1 MDIQDMC
8 IFARVA
14 AVQNLSAVGVE
25 MGLTPGTISKR
36 IQALEDDLCVRLF
49 DRTTRSI
56 RITEE
61 GAKFL
66 NHVELILAEIEHAR
80 AAVSANVEAPR
91 GRLKISAPA
100 SLGRCYINP
109 AICAFMEAYPDIE
122 VHIDLTDRI
131 VNLQEEG
138 YDVVIRTGSLTD
150 SNLIAKRLAPDR
162 QIVVG
167 SECYLAKYG
176 TPVRP
181 EDLVHHSCLVLG
193 DTSQWTFSFKGRET
207 VVRVAGRLRS
217 NNGDLLRHAALQGC
231 GLIRTS
237 ELRVGAAIR
246 SGTLR
251 PVLQDYDI
259 ATTSAIWALYPKTRH
274 ILPKLRVL
282 LDFMGD
288 WFREVRSDG
297 ADLAIRTSSTQ
308 PTSHARKADTSA
320 LVHSGVAE
328 ASSSPANGLTRNGR

>member
-14 AVQNLSAVGVE
+14 AVQNLSAVGME
-25 MGLTPGTISKR
+25 LGLTPGTISKR

-80 AAVSANVEAPR
+80 AAVSANVERPK
-91 GRLKISAPA
+91 GKIKISAPA
-100 SLGRCYINP
+100 SLGRNYIGP
-109 AICAFMEAYPDIE
+109 AICAFINTFPDIE
-122 VHIDLTDRI
+122 VQIDLTDRI

-138 YDVVIRTGSLTD
+138 YDVVIRTGTLTD

-162 QIVVG
+162 QIIVG
-167 SECYLAKYG
+167 SERYLTKHG
-176 TPVRP
+176 RPHRP
-181 EDLVHHSCLVLG
+181 EDLTHHSCLVLG
-193 DTSQWTFSFKGRET
+193 DATQWTFMHKGRET
-207 VVRVAGRLRS
+207 SVRVGGRLRS
-217 NNGDLLRHAALQGC
+217 NNGDFLCYAASEGQ

-237 ELRVGAAIR
+237 ELRVSEALAD
-246 SGTLR
+246 GTLV
-251 PVLQDYDI
+251 PVLQDYEI
-259 ATTSAIWALYPKTRH
+259 AATSSAVWALYPKTRH

-282 LDFMGD
+282 LDFFGD
-288 WFREVRSDG
+288 WFRD
-297 ADLAIRTSSTQ
+297 IRTDVPVRQ
-308 PTSHARKADTSA
+308 NALAKALVAANASEF
-320 LVHSGVAE
+320 VHSGVERPQDRVAVRG
-328 ASSSPANGLTRNGR
+328 NGGAR